1 MSRTAAGRHCILED
15 GVSKAQECTFLDV
28 LPHLLY
34 TTQMRKLHTMARCP
48 VLMQC
53 LKAVLS
59 LDGTLSNKETE
70 RRTQFLLFC
79 GLGMSTCIVGISLS
93 WDMHVS
99 HPAYMAGTLL
109 AIGGLAIGVLEVLC
123 KVPLTTP
130 IVVGPL
136 FSLTTGILLWDL
148 DARTVSY
155 TQWPLLV
162 LVIDMLLVM
171 RVPTMYSLG
180 LVGVIVM
187 WLWLM
192 AVEQSFRFGLFDLP
206 GLPKQGGEHGRLD
219 YVQRE
224 FGCEKLPC
232 PMPFLSP
239 AVFAAVAVFVLD
251 FIVTRGFAR
260 EVLTEQASMERTI
273 NAVQDIASLLARYD
287 VEKVAELLEE
297 HEHELPVGMTVALRA
312 LEKNLRSYKAYLP
325 KTCLLGD
332 EAAGGEDEISEYE
345 SETQPLSSCSTVSS
359 PIHESVVRHIALGL
373 TSVKA
378 TLLTVNIKDTLRLV
392 EQDSAHFSS
401 FFTTLLL
408 KTLKATESHRGMVDV
423 FVGDRVHC
431 SFNTSRQC
439 ANHAT
444 SALHTATMLLQDS
457 KPSQVNIGVA
467 SGKVLRGDMGCA
479 VMRRFSMVGTLVR
492 DVHGME
498 RAGRILGC
506 DVLCNRMCFSDAEC
520 EHEMRLIPCKVEV
533 SATSDTPEVVAE
545 LLLDN
550 EQSDHATEEW
560 MYQIGKNSEWENYNI
575 TVRKYLKG
583 DVSAAAV
590 EEAAQGCPCER
601 SPLNVHPSTVKGGLL
616 SVALARP
623 LRDKT
628 TKDDTGSM
636 GDMCADNV
644 SESSL

>member
-1 MSRTAAGRHCILED
+1 MTRY
-15 GVSKAQECTFLDV
+15 
-28 LPHLLY
+28 Y
-34 TTQMRKLHTMARCP
+34 TLHKMRG
-48 VLMQC
+48 MQC
-53 LKAVLS
+53 LYGVLS
-59 LDGTLSNKETE
+59 LDGTLSTKEKE
-70 RRTQFLLFC
+70 RRTQYFIFC
-79 GLGMSTCIVGISLS
+79 VIGTYMSVLNWMISF
-93 WDMHVS
+93 DMHM
-99 HPAYMAGTLL
+99 HRPAYMAGTVLCL
-109 AIGGLAIGVLEVLC
+109 SGVAIGLCAVLC
-123 KVPLTTP
+123 RVPLTAR
-130 IVVGPL
+130 VVAGTL
-136 FSLTTGILLWDL
+136 YLVTAGILIGDL
-148 DARTVSY
+148 DARTIS
-155 TQWPLLV
+155 TSEWPLLV
-162 LVIDMLLVM
+162 LIIDLLLVM
-171 RVPTMYSLG
+171 QVPTRYSLS
-180 LVGVIVM
+180 LVCVIVM
-187 WLWLM
+187 WMVLLG
-192 AVEQSFRFGLFDLP
+192 VEECFRFGLFEMP
-206 GLPKQGGEHGRLD
+206 GLAPQEGKYGRL
-219 YVQRE
+219 YYAERMYS
-224 FGCEKLPC
+224 CEKLPC
-232 PMPFLSP
+232 PKDFLSP
-239 AVFAAVAVFVLD
+239 EVLASVAVFLID

-260 EVLTEQASMERTI
+260 QVLKEQEAMERTI
-273 NAVQDIASLLARYD
+273 NAVQEIASLLAGYD

-332 EAAGGEDEISEYE
+332 ETAGGEDGWSEHT
-345 SETQPLSSCSTVSS
+345 SETQPLSSYSTVSS
-359 PIHESVVRHIALGL
+359 PIHESSVRHIALGL

-408 KTLKATESHRGMVDV
+408 KTLKATESYRGMVDV

-457 KPSQVNIGVA
+457 KLSQVNIGVA
-467 SGKVLRGDMGCA
+467 TGKVLRGDMGCE

-506 DVLCNRMCFSDAEC
+506 DVLCNRLCFSDAEC

-545 LLLDN
+545 LLLDMARSSIPTD
-550 EQSDHATEEW
+550 ELLPDTTLSHDPAGEPGAGEW
-560 MYQIGKNSEWENYNI
+560 MYQIGKNSDWDQYNT
-575 TVRKYLKG
+575 TVQKYLKG

-616 SVALARP
+616 SVALATP
-623 LRDKT
+623 LHE
-628 TKDDTGSM
+628 DTFT
-636 GDMCADNV
+636 AAY
-644 SESSL
+644 

>member
-1 MSRTAAGRHCILED
+1 M
-15 GVSKAQECTFLDV
+15 KW
-28 LPHLLY
+28 
-34 TTQMRKLHTMARCP
+34 
-48 VLMQC
+48 MQC
-53 LKAVLS
+53 LNGVLS
-59 LDGTLSNKETE
+59 LDGTLTGKEKE
-70 RRTQFLLFC
+70 KRTRFFIFSTAGLLFLLLGVSSSLDSQMNHRTELIGSVLATL
-79 GLGMSTCIVGISLS
+79 GLGT
-93 WDMHVS
+93 
-99 HPAYMAGTLL
+99 
-109 AIGGLAIGVLEVLC
+109 GVCVVLC
-123 KVPLTTP
+123 RVPLTTP
-130 IVVGPL
+130 IVVGIL
-136 FSLTTGILLWDL
+136 YMLTSAMLSWDL
-148 DARTVSY
+148 NARAFSRV
-155 TQWPLLV
+155 QWPLLV
-162 LVIDMLLVM
+162 LAVDMLLVM
-171 RVPTMYSLG
+171 QVPTRYSLG
-180 LVGVIVM
+180 LVCFLVI
-187 WLWLM
+187 WLVVL
-192 AVEQSFRFGLFDLP
+192 AVEESFRFGLFDLP
-206 GLPKQGGEHGRLD
+206 GLPPQQGEYGRHKNKD
-219 YVQRE
+219 DR
-224 FGCEKLPC
+224 FSCEKLPC
-232 PMPFLSP
+232 GHPFPS
-239 AVFAAVAVFVLD
+239 AVLVPSLAVFVID

-260 EVLTEQASMERTI
+260 EVLQEQASMERTI
-273 NAVQDIASLLARYD
+273 STVQEIASLLAGYD

-297 HEHELPVGMTVALRA
+297 HEHELPEGMTVALRA

-325 KTCLLGD
+325 QTCLLGGATTD
-332 EAAGGEDEISEYE
+332 EDSEEDCSVTVISDTSGLSRFSSGGMPS
-345 SETQPLSSCSTVSS
+345 PLKCARYITFV
-359 PIHESVVRHIALGL
+359 L

-408 KTLKATESHRGMVDV
+408 NTLKATQTHRGMVDV

-467 SGKVLRGDMGCA
+467 TGKVLRGDMGCE

-506 DVLCNRMCFSDAEC
+506 DVLCNRVCFSDAEC
-520 EHEMRLIPCKVEV
+520 EHEMRLLPCKVEV

-545 LLLDN
+545 LLPSTAPSREAN
-550 EQSDHATEEW
+550 GEW
-560 MYQIGKNSEWENYNI
+560 MYQIGKNSEWENYNA

-623 LRDKT
+623 LRDTDTQVKYMLQST
-628 TKDDTGSM
+628 T
-636 GDMCADNV
+636 V
-644 SESSL
+644 L

>member
-1 MSRTAAGRHCILED
+1 MCKNAVAQWRALLGWDTEHQKEGAAHTVLHLCLCGLVGNSCKSCGYTCSTTQPSIRLWGNSAGPAWVRHCDLC
-15 GVSKAQECTFLDV
+15 S
-28 LPHLLY
+28 
-34 TTQMRKLHTMARCP
+34 
-48 VLMQC
+48 
-53 LKAVLS
+53 AVQGSVDDKDSCRHVVPGHMWNDYVDLN
-59 LDGTLSNKETE
+59 G
-70 RRTQFLLFC
+70 RA
-79 GLGMSTCIVGISLS
+79 IYIS
-93 WDMHVS
+93 H
-99 HPAYMAGTLL
+99 
-109 AIGGLAIGVLEVLC
+109 
-123 KVPLTTP
+123 
-130 IVVGPL
+130 
-136 FSLTTGILLWDL
+136 
-148 DARTVSY
+148 
-155 TQWPLLV
+155 WPLLV

-171 RVPTMYSLG
+171 QVPTRYSLG
-180 LVGVIVM
+180 LVVFVV
-187 WLWLM
+187 LWLLLLGL
-192 AVEQSFRFGLFDLP
+192 EETFRFGLFDLP
-206 GLPKQGGEHGRLD
+206 GSVKQDGEYGRRQYFEEHFVCD
-219 YVQRE
+219 MP
-224 FGCEKLPC
+224 PC
-232 PMPFLSP
+232 PTPFPSP
-239 AVFAAVAVFVLD
+239 TVTSAVSVFLID

-260 EVLTEQASMERTI
+260 EVLKEQAAMERTI
-273 NAVQDIASLLARYD
+273 NAVQEIASLLAKYD

-297 HEHELPVGMTVALRA
+297 HEHELPEGMTVALRA

-325 KTCLLGD
+325 QTCLLVD
-332 EAAGGEDEISEYE
+332 EDSEVECTEYASTERTEQDCAEQTASSESSSTNGSLPAAS
-345 SETQPLSSCSTVSS
+345 
-359 PIHESVVRHIALGL
+359 VRHVALGL

-408 KTLKATESHRGMVDV
+408 KTLQATESYRGMVDV

-431 SFNTSRQC
+431 SFNTSRQS

-444 SALHTATMLLQDS
+444 SALHTATMLFRGLKS
-457 KPSQVNIGVA
+457 SQINIGVA
-467 SGKVLRGDMGCA
+467 TGKVLRGDMGCE

-545 LLLDN
+545 LLPGTKAADR
-550 EQSDHATEEW
+550 ETEEW
-560 MYQIGKNSEWENYNI
+560 MYQIGKNSEWENYNT

-590 EEAAQGCPCER
+590 EEAGQGCPCER

-623 LRDKT
+623 LRE
-628 TKDDTGSM
+628 GL
-636 GDMCADNV
+636 GDNDECGD
-644 SESSL
+644 

>member
-1 MSRTAAGRHCILED
+1 
-15 GVSKAQECTFLDV
+15 
-28 LPHLLY
+28 
-34 TTQMRKLHTMARCP
+34 MRWLNG
-48 VLMQC
+48 
-53 LKAVLS
+53 VLS
-59 LDGTLSNKETE
+59 LDGTLSTKREE
-70 RRTQFLLFC
+70 LRTQFFIFACLGFLGVVGNFLITIEKHLTQPIAFGGTVLALLVY
-79 GLGMSTCIVGISLS
+79 ST
-93 WDMHVS
+93 
-99 HPAYMAGTLL
+99 
-109 AIGGLAIGVLEVLC
+109 AICAVLC
-123 KVPLTTP
+123 RVPLTTS
-130 IVVGPL
+130 IVVGTL
-136 FSLTTGILLWDL
+136 YMITCGILMWDL
-148 DARTVSY
+148 NARTVY
-155 TQWPLLV
+155 VQHWPLLV
-162 LVIDMLLVM
+162 FIVDMLLVM
-171 RVPTMYSLG
+171 QVPTRYSLG
-180 LVGVIVM
+180 LVCFVVM
-187 WLWLM
+187 WLVLLSL
-192 AVEQSFRFGLFDLP
+192 EESFRFGLFDLP
-206 GLPKQGGEHGRLD
+206 GLAPQEGKYGRLYYFEEQYACD
-219 YVQRE
+219 T
-224 FGCEKLPC
+224 LPC
-232 PMPFLSP
+232 PKPFPPSTLTG
-239 AVFAAVAVFVLD
+239 ALAVFVID

-260 EVLTEQASMERTI
+260 EVLKEQASMERTI
-273 NAVQDIASLLARYD
+273 NAVQEIASLLAGYD

-297 HEHELPVGMTVALRA
+297 HEHELPEGMTVALRA

-325 KTCLLGD
+325 QTCLLVD
-332 EAAGGEDEISEYE
+332 EAADEDGAEEELSDAA
-345 SETQPLSSCSTVSS
+345 SVSSCSSASV
-359 PIHESVVRHIALGL
+359 HEGVVRNVALGL

-408 KTLKATESHRGMVDV
+408 KTLQATESHRGMVDV

-444 SALHTATMLLQDS
+444 SALHTATMLFRGL

-467 SGKVLRGDMGCA
+467 TGKVLRGDMGCE

-498 RAGRILGC
+498 HAGRILGC
-506 DVLCNRMCFSDAEC
+506 DVLCNRLCFSDAEC

-545 LLLDN
+545 LLLD
-550 EQSDHATEEW
+550 SGRSASPTEEW
-560 MYQIGKNSEWENYNI
+560 MYQIGKNSEWDQYNT

-623 LRDKT
+623 LREG
-628 TKDDTGSM
+628 TG
-636 GDMCADNV
+636 DNGV
-644 SESSL
+644 EGFGVGKGI

>member
-1 MSRTAAGRHCILED
+1 
-15 GVSKAQECTFLDV
+15 
-28 LPHLLY
+28 
-34 TTQMRKLHTMARCP
+34 
-48 VLMQC
+48 
-53 LKAVLS
+53 
-59 LDGTLSNKETE
+59 
-70 RRTQFLLFC
+70 
-79 GLGMSTCIVGISLS
+79 
-93 WDMHVS
+93 
-99 HPAYMAGTLL
+99 
-109 AIGGLAIGVLEVLC
+109 
-123 KVPLTTP
+123 
-130 IVVGPL
+130 
-136 FSLTTGILLWDL
+136 
-148 DARTVSY
+148 
-155 TQWPLLV
+155 
-162 LVIDMLLVM
+162 
-171 RVPTMYSLG
+171 
-180 LVGVIVM
+180 
-187 WLWLM
+187 
-192 AVEQSFRFGLFDLP
+192 
-206 GLPKQGGEHGRLD
+206 
-219 YVQRE
+219 
-224 FGCEKLPC
+224 
-232 PMPFLSP
+232 
-239 AVFAAVAVFVLD
+239 
-251 FIVTRGFAR
+251 
-260 EVLTEQASMERTI
+260 MERTI
-273 NAVQDIASLLARYD
+273 NAVQEIASLLARYD

-325 KTCLLGD
+325 LTCLLVD
-332 EAAGGEDEISEYE
+332 EDSKVECAEHVSTEQQDRSEQTASSDSSSTSTNVAAAN
-345 SETQPLSSCSTVSS
+345 
-359 PIHESVVRHIALGL
+359 VRHVALGL

-408 KTLKATESHRGMVDV
+408 KTLKATETRRGMVDV
-423 FVGDRVHC
+423 FIGDRVHC

-444 SALHTATMLLQDS
+444 SALHTATILFRGL
-457 KPSQVNIGVA
+457 KLSQVNIGVA
-467 SGKVLRGDMGCA
+467 TGKVLRGDMGCE

-498 RAGRILGC
+498 HAGRILGC
-506 DVLCNRMCFSDAEC
+506 DVLCNRLCFSDAEC

-545 LLLDN
+545 LLPGN
-550 EQSDHATEEW
+550 EEAEHPVEEW
-560 MYQIGKNSEWENYNI
+560 MYQIGKNSEWENYNT

-601 SPLNVHPSTVKGGLL
+601 SPLNVHPSRVKGGLL

-644 SESSL
+644 SESFL